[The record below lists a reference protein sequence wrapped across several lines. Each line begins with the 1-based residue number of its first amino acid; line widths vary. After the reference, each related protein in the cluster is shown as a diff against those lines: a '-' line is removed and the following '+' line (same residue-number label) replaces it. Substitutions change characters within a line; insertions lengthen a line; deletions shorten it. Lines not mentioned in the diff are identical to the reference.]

1 MASTESLNSQSLGTS
16 IAGKPATGGERYRL
30 QRNLRTFFSQ
40 AALIVL
46 SAVFIIPFAWLVST
60 SFKPESQ
67 IFVFPPVWIPRPP
80 TLVNY
85 IDGVNFL
92 PFGTYLGNT
101 VFIAIVSVF
110 GAVISCSLVAY
121 GLSRIEWVGRNTL
134 FALLLGTLMIPFQVT
149 MIPLFIIMKNLGWID
164 SYYPLTVPMFLAPA
178 FFVFMLRQFF
188 MAIPKDLTDAAKIDG
203 ASELGCYW
211 RIIMPLAKPALA
223 TVALFTFINAWGEF
237 LRPLIYLS
245 SEEKYTLAIGLARF
259 RDQYGSFW
267 GQMMAVATLMTV
279 PIIVLFFFTQRT
291 FIQGITLSGIKG

>member
-1 MASTESLNSQSLGTS
+1 MATTESINDQSLSAPLRRREMASD
-16 IAGKPATGGERYRL
+16 ARYRL
-30 QRNLRTFFSQ
+30 QRTLRGIVSQ
-40 AALIVL
+40 FALIAL
-46 SAVFIIPFAWLVST
+46 SAIFIIPFAWLVST

-67 IFVFPPVWIPRPP
+67 IFVFPPIWIPRPP
-80 TLVNY
+80 TVTHY

-92 PFGTYLGNT
+92 PFGTYLLNT
-101 VFIAIVSVF
+101 IEI
-110 GAVISCSLVAY
+110 AVISVIGTVLSCSLVAY
-121 GLSRIEWVGRNTL
+121 GLSRIDWKGRNTL
-134 FALLLGTLMIPFQVT
+134 FAMLLATLMIPFQVT

-164 SYYPLTVPMFLAPA
+164 TYLPLVVPNFLAPA

-188 MAIPKDLTDAAKIDG
+188 MAIPRDLTDAAKIDG
-203 ASELGCYW
+203 ASEFGCYW
-211 RIIMPLAKPALA
+211 RIIMPLSKPALA

-245 SEEKYTLAIGLARF
+245 TEDKYTLAIGLARF
-259 RDQYGSFW
+259 RDQYGSYW

>member
-1 MASTESLNSQSLGTS
+1 MASTDSINSQSLTGQLSAKRVTS
-16 IAGKPATGGERYRL
+16 NERYRL

-46 SAVFIIPFAWLVST
+46 SAIFIIPFAWLVST

-67 IFVFPPVWIPRPP
+67 IFVFPPIWIPQPP
-80 TLVNY
+80 TLRNY

-101 VFIAIVSVF
+101 VFVALVSVA
-110 GAVISCSLVAY
+110 GTLLSCSLVAY
-121 GLSRIEWVGRNTL
+121 GLSRIEWKGRNVL
-134 FALLLGTLMIPFQVT
+134 FAVLLGTLMIPFQVT
-149 MIPLFIIMKNLGWID
+149 MIPLFIIMKNLGWLD
-164 SYYPLTVPMFLAPA
+164 SYLPLYVPNFLAPA

-188 MAIPKDLTDAAKIDG
+188 MAIPKDLTDAAKMDG
-203 ASELGCYW
+203 ASEFGCYG

-223 TVALFTFINAWGEF
+223 TVALFTFIGAWGEF

-245 SEEKYTLAIGLARF
+245 SEDKYTLAIGLARF

-291 FIQGITLSGIKG
+291 FIQGISLSGIKG

>member
-1 MASTESLNSQSLGTS
+1 MASTDSINSQSLTNPLSAKRETS
-16 IAGKPATGGERYRL
+16 NERYRL

-46 SAVFIIPFAWLVST
+46 SAIFIIPFAWLVST

-67 IFVFPPVWIPRPP
+67 IFVFPPIWIPQPP
-80 TLVNY
+80 TLRNY

-92 PFGTYLGNT
+92 PFGVYLGNT
-101 VFIAIVSVF
+101 VFIALVSVA
-110 GAVISCSLVAY
+110 GTLLSCSLVAY
-121 GLSRIEWVGRNTL
+121 GLSRIEWKGRNVL
-134 FALLLGTLMIPFQVT
+134 FAVLLGTLMIPFQVT
-149 MIPLFIIMKNLGWID
+149 MIPLFIIMKNLGWLD
-164 SYYPLTVPMFLAPA
+164 SYLPLYVPNFLAPA

-203 ASELGCYW
+203 ASEFGCYW

-223 TVALFTFINAWGEF
+223 TVALFTFIGAWGEF

-245 SEEKYTLAIGLARF
+245 SEDKYTLAIGLARF

-291 FIQGITLSGIKG
+291 FIQGISLSGIKG